1 MRLDWNEIYNIGHK
15 EIDEQHQKLFE
26 ILNDLNDAR
35 ENGNGQNMLESI
47 FKRLVDYT
55 VYHFS
60 MEENIMNE
68 INYPKVEEHSNAHE
82 EFISK
87 IYHCEHNSETGNLLT
102 SISLLDYLKR
112 WIISHILGEDKEFGE
127 YLKTVRKNDVLSFE
141 NLDYKQLQ
149 N

>member
-1 MRLDWNEIYNIGHK
+1 
-15 EIDEQHQKLFE
+15 
-26 ILNDLNDAR
+26 
-35 ENGNGQNMLESI
+35 MLESI

-102 SISLLDYLKR
+102 SISLLDYLKPGLSVIFLVR
-112 WIISHILGEDKEFGE
+112 IKNLEQFKKMTLYCSRIPIISNYKINFKEYF
-127 YLKTVRKNDVLSFE
+127 YFKV
-141 NLDYKQLQ
+141 
-149 N
+149 